1 MASTPPPP
9 GGNPPGRPPGQPPYG
24 PPYGTPYGG
33 DPRDYWRYQKEQNKA
48 AWRAQRDVWRAQR
61 DALRAQN
68 RALRVPSVAGPVI
81 LISVGI
87 IALLLITGR
96 IDGDQFWTWYGH
108 WWPLLLIGI
117 GLVALAE
124 WAIDLRRDRPPARRF
139 GGYVGIIIFLVI
151 LGCSASG
158 WHRFWGPLRAQFG
171 DENDDFFNSLG
182 EPQHDLDQ
190 PVLDTKI
197 PANAQIEIQNPRGDI
212 SITAGDDANLSVHAH
227 QVAFASS
234 DAGAKKIFDSQQAH
248 VTVSGN
254 AVVVKVDGNSSGRT
268 NLTLTVPRS
277 ASVNVTAGHGGV
289 TVAGLG
295 GNVDVEVQHG
305 DLETTAI
312 QGHVHA
318 RLSNHGDFSA
328 HDIQGD
334 VTVEGNGGD
343 VTISDIHGKIDLQGD
358 YTGDTHLERADQS
371 VHFHSSRTDL
381 ELARLPGDLSL
392 NGDSLHATQ
401 VVGPVRVVCSRSKD
415 IEMSQVYGDTYIED
429 RDARVE
435 LDMAGSYPVEVKNE
449 KGDVEVS
456 LPPNA
461 AQTVDARTHNGDI
474 VSDFALEISGDN
486 DKTMTG
492 NIGKGGPKLVLST
505 EHADLRLRK
514 GDEVAPLSSL
524 SVPPKAPAAPKA
536 PPAPGVPHLKPSK
549 GAEATPVTQ

>member
-1 MASTPPPP
+1 M
-9 GGNPPGRPPGQPPYG
+9 
-24 PPYGTPYGG
+24 
-33 DPRDYWRYQKEQNKA
+33 
-48 AWRAQRDVWRAQR
+48 
-61 DALRAQN
+61 RAQN

-81 LISVGI
+81 LIAVGI
-87 IALLLITGR
+87 IALLLVSGR
-96 IDGDQFWTWYGH
+96 LDADQFWAWYGH

-139 GGYVGIIIFLVI
+139 GGYFGIIVLLVI
-151 LGCSASG
+151 LGTAASG
-158 WHRFWGPLRAQFG
+158 WHRFWGPMRAQFG
-171 DENDDFFNSLG
+171 DGGDDFFNSLG
-182 EPQHDLDQ
+182 EPQHDMDQ

-212 SITAGDDANLSVHAH
+212 SISAGDDANLAVKAH

-234 DAGAKKIFDSQQAH
+234 DDAAKKIFDSQQAH

-254 AVVVKVDGNSSGRT
+254 SVLVKVDGNSSGRT
-268 NLTLTVPRS
+268 NLSLTVPRS
-277 ASVNVTAGHGGV
+277 ASVNVTANHGGV

-295 GNVDVEVQHG
+295 GNVDAEVQHG

-312 QGHVHA
+312 QGYVHA

-343 VTISDIHGKIDLQGD
+343 LTISDIRGKVDVQGD
-358 YTGDTHLERADQS
+358 YTGDTHLERASQS

-401 VVGPVRVVCSRSKD
+401 VVGPVRVVCNRSKD
-415 IEMSQVYGDTYIED
+415 IELSQVYGDTYIED

-435 LDMAGSYPVEVKNE
+435 IDMAGSYPVEIKNN
-449 KGDVEVS
+449 KGDIEVS

-461 AQTVDARTHNGDI
+461 AQTVDAHTHNGDI
-474 VSDFALEISGDN
+474 VSDFPLQISGDD

-514 GDEVAPLSSL
+514 GEEAPPLSSL
-524 SVPPKAPAAPKA
+524 AAPPKAPAAPKA
-536 PPAPGVPHLKPSK
+536 PEAPHVPHLKALK
-549 GAEATPVTQ
+549 GETSTPVTQ